1 MVQADGTHGS
11 GSAAAG
17 VLVRQSHKGRRSQK
31 PAAQI
36 MTTAAATGPVKLTE
50 YGIPV
55 RNVWYMLLYTWGQ
68 HLSREKWR
76 AEVEAAPTLD
86 ALLARILAAELE
98 QRLRIGLGR
107 EYVTTS
113 ARLRSIR
120 GKIDFPRSLRKQLFD
135 RGEAHCHYQTFAVD
149 APRNQII
156 KSTLVRLIGTGDFNG
171 GSPGATISLRQ
182 RLRRLVRDLDG
193 VSILE
198 LTPQLV
204 RRQQF
209 GRNDRDYELMLN
221 ICLFLLERSLLTE
234 QAGAAASLKADRDAL
249 QLSTVFEQFVAAFY
263 RHHLHDWNVNPQ
275 KRLAWPTPGFVPH
288 LPGMIA
294 DLVLT
299 SPAGEML
306 VLDKIGRAH
315 V

>member
-135 RGEAHCHYQTFAVD
+135 RGEVD
-149 APRNQII
+149 LDR
-156 KSTLVRLIGTGDFNG
+156 KSTRLN
-171 GSPGATISLRQ
+171 SSHVAISYA
-182 RLRRLVRDLDG
+182 V
-193 VSILE
+193 
-198 LTPQLV
+198 
-204 RRQQF
+204 F
-209 GRNDRDYELMLN
+209 
-221 ICLFLLERSLLTE
+221 CL
-234 QAGAAASLKADRDAL
+234 KKK
-249 QLSTVFEQFVAAFY
+249 
-263 RHHLHDWNVNPQ
+263 N
-275 KRLAWPTPGFVPH
+275 
-288 LPGMIA
+288 
-294 DLVLT
+294 
-299 SPAGEML
+299 
-306 VLDKIGRAH
+306 
-315 V
+315 